1 MAKVAGVWGID
12 LGQCGLK
19 ALRCVPTDDDN
30 RVKAEAFDYIEYPKI
45 LSQPE
50 ADAAALIREALQEFL
65 SRNQVR
71 GDKVAISVPGQNGLA
86 RFIKL
91 PPVESKKIAAIVR
104 FEARQQIPF
113 DLDDVIWDYQL
124 MPGGSEE
131 EGFVLE
137 TEVGLFAMKREQVQ
151 RALRPFDD
159 LRIEVDIVQLA
170 PLALYNFV
178 AFDQMPDL
186 PPVEQYDP
194 ENPPESLLVISL
206 GTETT
211 DLVITNGYR
220 VWQRSIPIGGS
231 HFTKALTKELKQTYA
246 KAEHTKRNA
255 TKAEN
260 PKALFQSMRPVF
272 NDLVTEIQRSLN
284 FFSNIDRKARVTRG
298 LALGNGMKLPG
309 LVRYLSQNLNLP
321 IERLESFRTLQG
333 SGVVDAPAFQENILS
348 FATCYGLCLQGLLE
362 PQIRTNLVPPE
373 RIKERMIRAK
383 KPWAVGAAAALLLG
397 LTVSALGQW
406 RAWSTAAASEEV
418 AQAEREATTFTQQVA
433 TNRQTFQQ
441 LQTRFNTLDQI
452 GKHILQP
459 DQRRELWL
467 ELFEAVQAAMPRLS
481 AGAEDPSLAKPRAE
495 QGGLGMTLV
504 AVPDPQLYITEFTS
518 KEGDLAQ
525 WFASNRQWYRNPLV
539 ESAPQGAAAP
549 DAGAPPAAAAS
560 PTGGATAEDPG
571 PTGRGW
577 IVTLRGVH
585 YHNPRSQADF
595 ENQGLNYLQ
604 RTIIRNLHQAWL
616 EHPSRPGV
624 RVPVKDLGIG
634 YAMVVDPKT
643 INFSNYVPNP
653 YYDPKLPEEGLNS
666 PLMLKPSFEF
676 RIEFCWI
683 PKTADERPPAAP
695 AAVASAPE
703 GAPGAAPGAAT
714 GAAPG
719 TAPGAAPGAAPE
731 RPPGAAP

>member
-1 MAKVAGVWGID
+1 MAKVPGVWGID
-12 LGQCGLK
+12 IGQCGLK
-19 ALRCVPTDDDN
+19 ALRCVPTDNDD

-50 ADAAALIREALQEFL
+50 ADAPALIREALQEFL

-151 RALRPFDD
+151 RALRPFDE
-159 LRIEVDIVQLA
+159 LRIEVDIIQLA

-194 ENPPESLLVISL
+194 DQPPDSLLVISL

-220 VWQRSIPIGGS
+220 VWQRSLPIGGS

-321 IERLESFRTLQG
+321 IERLESFTKLEG
-333 SGVVDAPAFQENILS
+333 PGVLDAPAFQENILS
-348 FATCYGLCLQGLLE
+348 FGTCYGLCLQGLME
-362 PQIRTNLVPPE
+362 PQIHTNLVPPE

-397 LTVSALGQW
+397 LTISALGQW
-406 RAWSTAAASEEV
+406 RAWSTAAATEEV
-418 AQAEREATTFTQQVA
+418 TTAEREATTFTQQVG

-467 ELFEAVQAAMPRLS
+467 ELFEAVQAAMPRL
-481 AGAEDPSLAKPRAE
+481 APGAEDPTLAKPRVE
-495 QGGLGMTLV
+495 QGALGMTLV

-525 WFASNRQWYRNPLV
+525 WFSNNRQWYRNPLA
-539 ESAPQGAAAP
+539 ENASGAAAAGTEGTPPGAAATSSTAGTETP
-549 DAGAPPAAAAS
+549 DAG
-560 PTGGATAEDPG
+560 PTGL
-571 PTGRGW
+571 GW
-577 IVTLRGVH
+577 IITLRGVH

-604 RTIIRNLHQAWL
+604 RTIIRNLHQKTL
-616 EHPSRPGV
+616 EHPTQPGV

-634 YAMVVDPKT
+634 YAMVIDPKT
-643 INFSNYVPNP
+643 INFSNFVPNP
-653 YYDPKLPEEGLNS
+653 YYDPKLPEGGLNS
-666 PLMLKPSFEF
+666 PQMLKPSFEF
-676 RIEFCWI
+676 RIEFCWV
-683 PKTADERPPAAP
+683 PRMAEERQQVAPAVAAGAGSGAEPATPAAPPAA
-695 AAVASAPE
+695 AP
-703 GAPGAAPGAAT
+703 
-714 GAAPG
+714 
-719 TAPGAAPGAAPE
+719 
-731 RPPGAAP
+731 